1 MKPARETATI
11 WSIIALLS
19 AILASPANA
28 AVVVW
33 QLDASFSD
41 GTTVMGSF
49 EYDASSGSDGRYSN
63 IDILIDNSPVMG
75 PFRYTDDDFN
85 FGTSESLDLIKAT
98 GTSAGVQIF
107 LDWSPATLTDAGG
120 AYVIF
125 SGSIGPG
132 PRSDPVINQ
141 DASSVSSVPLPAA
154 AWLLGS
160 GLIGLIGVA
169 RRKTCK

>member
-1 MKPARETATI
+1 MQPTRETATI
-11 WSIIALLS
+11 SSIIAFLS
-19 AILASPANA
+19 AILASSANA

-33 QLDASFSD
+33 QLDASFFD

-49 EYDASSGSDGRYSN
+49 EYDASNESDGRYSN
-63 IDILIDNSPVMG
+63 IDILIDNSPNIG

-85 FGTSESLDLIKAT
+85 LGTSEGLDLVKAT
-98 GTSAGVQIF
+98 GAFAGVEMF

-125 SGSIGPG
+125 SGSIGHG
-132 PRSDPVINQ
+132 PRRDPVINQ

-160 GLIGLIGVA
+160 GLIGLIRVA
-169 RRKTCK
+169 RHKPCT